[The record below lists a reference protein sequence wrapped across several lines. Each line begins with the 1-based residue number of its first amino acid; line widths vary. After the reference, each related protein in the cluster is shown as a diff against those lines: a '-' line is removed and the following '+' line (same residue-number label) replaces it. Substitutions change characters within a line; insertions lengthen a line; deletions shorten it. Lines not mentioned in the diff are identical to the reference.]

1 MPNIVLLQPVAYGG
15 DKLLMRFG
23 LDAPRP
29 SGAHVDTFI
38 NGKFAGS
45 FQRQDGCI
53 VIDKPIKGTS
63 CLRCLCAFFSIR
75 SLLMCYLPVQSTT
88 LSAPRSEGLTSR
100 RSSRRCSRRVAKEQ
114 LFR

>member
-15 DKLLMRFG
+15 DKLLMRFE
-23 LDAPRP
+23 LDAPLP
-29 SGAHVDTFI
+29 SGAHVDTYI

-63 CLRCLCAFFSIR
+63 AMPLRILQCTFPFDV
-75 SLLMCYLPVQSTT
+75 LPTVQSTT
-88 LSAPRSEGLTSR
+88 LSAPRSEELTSR
-100 RSSRRCSRRVAKEQ
+100 RRLRRCSRLVAKEQ